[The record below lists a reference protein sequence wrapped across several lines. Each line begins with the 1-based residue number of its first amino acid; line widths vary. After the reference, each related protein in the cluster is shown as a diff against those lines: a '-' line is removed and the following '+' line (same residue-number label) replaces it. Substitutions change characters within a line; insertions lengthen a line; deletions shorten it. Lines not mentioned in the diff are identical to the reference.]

1 MGFLEK
7 NFGSKYNR
15 RLPYTF
21 EARINVLEDDE
32 TLQTHLYADSF
43 CALTNRLK
51 KQLQDPKQVEIYEV
65 FHDREGK
72 VPEESYMSDEGR
84 WEPRM
89 KLCSSLCGR
98 YRDPDVEPECEFGD
112 RERDLVRF

>member
-1 MGFLEK
+1 MAFLEET
-7 NFGSKYNR
+7 FGSKYNK

-21 EARINVLEDDE
+21 EARINIVEDDPSF
-32 TLQTHLYADSF
+32 QTYLYADSF

-51 KQLQDPKQVEIYEV
+51 KQLLDPKQVEIYEV
-65 FHDREGK
+65 FQNREGK
-72 VPEESYMSDEGR
+72 VPEESYLSDEGR

-98 YRDPDVEPECEFGD
+98 YRDPNVEPECEFSD
-112 RERDLVRF
+112 RKRDSVCF